1 MAIEDEIKRK
11 AEALLKLLPPRITLL
26 AAAKT
31 RTVQEVKAV
40 FDAGIRCFGHNYVQE
55 AQAMIPAAD
64 FNAEWH
70 MIGHLQ
76 RNKAGSAVDL
86 FDMIESLDSSRLA
99 NELEKRCAERNKM
112 MNVLIE
118 INSGAEEDKTG
129 VLPEDAF
136 PLAEAI
142 SNLPHLRL
150 AGLMTMGPLS
160 GEAELARP
168 YFRKTR
174 ELFEQ
179 LKGNAPQG
187 GEMKVL
193 SMGMSG
199 SYQVAIEEGATM
211 VRIGTLLFG
220 PRS

>member
-1 MAIEDEIKRK
+1 MGTLEQIKRNT
-11 AEALLKLLPPRITLL
+11 EELLKTLPPQVTLL

-31 RTVQEVKAV
+31 RTVEEVKAA

-55 AQAMIPAAD
+55 ARTMIAGVD
-64 FNAEWH
+64 FKAEWH

-76 RNKAGSAVDL
+76 RNKAGGAVEL
-86 FDMIESLDSSRLA
+86 FNMIESLDSIRLA
-99 NELEKRCAERNKM
+99 NEIEKRCAEQNKTLE
-112 MNVLIE
+112 VLIE
-118 INSGAEEDKTG
+118 VNSGAEEDKTG
-129 VLPEDAF
+129 TLPDDVAE
-136 PLAEAI
+136 LAEAV
-142 SNLPHLRL
+142 SSLPHLRL
-150 AGLMTMGPLS
+150 TGLMTMGPLS

-168 YFRKTR
+168 YFRKAR

-179 LKGNAPQG
+179 LKNNHLPNS
-187 GEMKVL
+187 EMRVL

-220 PRS
+220 PRT